1 MHRFAAILLL
11 ISCCLGCRTTSPEK
25 EVVRKLTPEY
35 GFVMEGPNIEMLFQ
49 QPSRTEPK
57 PESFW
62 QPTPEDIQ
70 NLEADF
76 RHYGRKVIDDW
87 NDPWSTYARQYAGF
101 FRENRKLI
109 YCNFFPLDL
118 EEERNIPS
126 RDRFLRTVP
135 VVIAD
140 GGARFFGVVYDV
152 EKRRF
157 SDYNPNNGAPSPYRK

>member
-1 MHRFAAILLL
+1 MNRFAAILLL
-11 ISCCLGCRTTSPEK
+11 ISCCVGCRTTGPEK

-35 GFVMEGPNIEMLFQ
+35 GFVIEGPNIEMLFQ
-49 QPSRTEPK
+49 QPSRTEPQ
-57 PESFW
+57 PDSFW

-76 RHYGRKVIDDW
+76 RHYGRKVIEDW

-101 FRENRKLI
+101 IRENQKFI

-118 EEERNIPS
+118 EEERNIQN
-126 RDRFLRTVP
+126 RGRFLRTFP
-135 VVIAD
+135 VLIAD
-140 GGARFFGVVYDV
+140 GGPRFFGVVYDV

-157 SDYNPNNGAPSPYRK
+157 SDYQSNNRTPGRRQK